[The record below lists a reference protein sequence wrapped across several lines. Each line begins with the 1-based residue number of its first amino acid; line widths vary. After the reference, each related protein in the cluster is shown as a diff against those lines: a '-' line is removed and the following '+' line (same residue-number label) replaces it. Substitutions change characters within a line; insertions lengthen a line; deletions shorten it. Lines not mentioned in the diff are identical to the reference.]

1 MKKIKWGSIFVEFT
15 VVLIMLALVVLKKP
29 VSDLLPNY
37 VENILSN
44 EGNKLVKDHIDVC
57 SSCMEEYKVINS
69 NIDINNID
77 KVKINYLKK
86 VNIRFLIIL
95 ISLFAV
101 TLTSIILLLFYTEA
115 NTQEGI
121 LTLIFLIFIS
131 IAIIVKFIVPL
142 IGLVF
147 SIVYLRETY
156 KKILVVP
163 IIICSIWLLSFVYIY
178 IRNLIYY

>member
-1 MKKIKWGSIFVEFT
+1 MENKLSCNIIQ
-15 VVLIMLALVVLKKP
+15 
-29 VSDLLPNY
+29 DLLPMY
-37 VENILSN
+37 VENVLSD
-44 EGNKLVKDHIDVC
+44 EGNKFVKDHIDDC
-57 SSCMEEYKVINS
+57 NSCMKVYEVNS
-69 NIDINNID
+69 STIDINNIEKI
-77 KVKINYLKK
+77 KVNYLKK

-101 TLTSIILLLFYTEA
+101 TLTSIILLTFYTEE

-147 SIVYLRETY
+147 SVVYLKETH
-156 KKILVVP
+156 KKIFILT
-163 IIICSIWLLSFVYIY
+163 IIIYGIWLLSSVYIY

>member
-1 MKKIKWGSIFVEFT
+1 MKEIVSCEIIK
-15 VVLIMLALVVLKKP
+15 
-29 VSDLLPNY
+29 DLLPNY
-37 VENILSN
+37 VENVLSD
-44 EGNKLVKDHIDVC
+44 EGNELVKDHIDSC
-57 SSCMEEYKVINS
+57 NSCMKEYEIINAT
-69 NIDINNID
+69 IDINNIEKI
-77 KVKINYLKK
+77 KVNYLKK

-101 TLTSIILLLFYTEA
+101 TLTSIILLTFYTEA

-142 IGLVF
+142 VGLLF
-147 SIVYLRETY
+147 SIVYLKETH
-156 KKILVVP
+156 KKILILP
-163 IIICSIWLLSFVYIY
+163 IIICGIWLLSSVYIY